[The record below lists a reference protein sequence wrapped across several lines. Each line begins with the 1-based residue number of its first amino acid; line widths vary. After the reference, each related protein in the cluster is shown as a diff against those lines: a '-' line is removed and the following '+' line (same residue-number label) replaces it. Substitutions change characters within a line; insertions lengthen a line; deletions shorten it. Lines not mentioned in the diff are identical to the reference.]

1 MVWLKDNR
9 VMVWKLCWWMLW
21 MSINRRNLQRNVKQ
35 KIDWKNHKKISLT
48 FKFFCNI
55 SPNTATWGFPE
66 DIWRVVKK
74 VFSRHLVC
82 LRVSLR
88 IHWRPWRAKVL
99 FFILLYQR
107 NMQFI
112 KVFRVFSDTADIH
125 TLKPKHGWRLPRK
138 VLQGWDADL
147 QALQIFVL
155 YAKHIYKSN
164 VSHIY
169 SWRNIWTCKI
179 IQGDSS
185 SHVSCF
191 LSPQRSRKLGCVRKH
206 SDMRESYFV
215 TSGWCMYVNK
225 MGNVVFR

>member
-1 MVWLKDNR
+1 MF
-9 VMVWKLCWWMLW
+9 
-21 MSINRRNLQRNVKQ
+21 LQ
-35 KIDWKNHKKISLT
+35 H
-48 FKFFCNI
+48 
-55 SPNTATWGFPE
+55 FPQYR
-66 DIWRVVKK
+66 DTGI
-74 VFSRHLVC
+74 
-82 LRVSLR
+82 
-88 IHWRPWRAKVL
+88 PWRSLKTREKRLQSWFCLPSCIPVYPLKTLKGRSAIFL
-99 FFILLYQR
+99 FPYQI
-107 NMQFI
+107 NIQFI